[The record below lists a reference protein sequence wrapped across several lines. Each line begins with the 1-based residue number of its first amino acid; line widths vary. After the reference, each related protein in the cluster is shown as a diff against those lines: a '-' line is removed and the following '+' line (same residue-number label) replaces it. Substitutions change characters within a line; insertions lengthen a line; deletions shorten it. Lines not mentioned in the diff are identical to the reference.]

1 MLLSSV
7 PHLLGSTHFKG
18 NIMKKA
24 LFVAIQAAVLS
35 GSVMAGA
42 SFTNGGFDNG
52 NLDGW
57 QFSSDNGA
65 ANYVS
70 LVPGATS
77 YASTNNGGLSSQL
90 MTTGVDPRTGIN
102 QIYGSPNGVRVGD
115 DLAWGYSGGGTIYNR
130 IQQSGVVTDEGA
142 GNPGFLYFAWAAVE
156 EISGHNTA
164 DTPFFEVSV
173 WNDTKASSIYNVQH
187 YETDAGAWTT
197 VGGWKYSTNTNA
209 SDPTGWNVVALDLAS
224 LGVSVGDS
232 LTLSAIARDCTPSA
246 HAMYVYLDGFG
257 GTPPI
262 PTPEPESLALVGLGL
277 AALGVTRRRTD
288 KT

>member
-1 MLLSSV
+1 
-7 PHLLGSTHFKG
+7 
-18 NIMKKA
+18 MKKA
-24 LFVAIQAAVLS
+24 LLVAIQAAVLS
-35 GSVMAGA
+35 GSAVAGA
-42 SFTNGGFDNG
+42 SFVNGGFEDG

-57 QFSSDNGA
+57 QFSSDSGV
-65 ANYVS
+65 ANYIS
-70 LVPGATS
+70 LAPGATS
-77 YASTNNGGLSSQL
+77 FASAGNGGLSSL
-90 MTTGVDPRTGIN
+90 LVTPGADTHTGVNRN
-102 QIYGSPNGVRVGD
+102 YGGANGVRVGD

-130 IQQSGVVTDEGA
+130 IRQTGVVTDDGG

-156 EISGHNTA
+156 EISGHNTT
-164 DTPFFEVSV
+164 DTPFFQVSV
-173 WNDTKASSIYNVQH
+173 WDDTTSSSIYNVQH

-197 VGGWKYSTNTNA
+197 VGGWKYSTNSNV

-262 PTPEPESLALVGLGL
+262 PTPEPVSLALVGLGL
-277 AALGVTRRRTD
+277 AALGVTRRGNR
-288 KT
+288 KS